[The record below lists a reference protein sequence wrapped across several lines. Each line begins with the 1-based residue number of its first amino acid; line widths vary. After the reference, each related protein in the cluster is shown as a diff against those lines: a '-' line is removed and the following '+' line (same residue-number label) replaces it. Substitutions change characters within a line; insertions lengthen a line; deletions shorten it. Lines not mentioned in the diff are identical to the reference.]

1 MPVNEKEVARVLT
14 TFFDENKVRQVAY
27 QTNFEQRSGSKITG
41 LIFLQAWVFA
51 GLEHSILSLKKVA
64 QSCLDLGVAIS
75 PQGLDQRLSG
85 ASVALM
91 RQMLVEALTHFVNQL
106 ALPLPLLS
114 QFVAINLY
122 DSSSIPLAEPSAAS
136 YPGSG
141 GNAPSAI
148 LKVRLAFDFLYQ
160 KLSQV
165 ILAPGR
171 QSDKNFSDYL
181 QVVQPGSLNIAD
193 LGFFNL
199 SHFAQVEQ
207 RQAYYL
213 SRYQSGTCLFE
224 PNGTAID
231 LLQMLRHHPQPVL
244 DKTIQLG
251 KKQRLTCRL
260 VAFRL
265 PQAVA
270 DQRRYR
276 AKQAAKRRGKTVSP
290 TTLALLDWSIY
301 VTNVPDTMLTA
312 EQVALLYR
320 VRWQI
325 ELFFKLCKSYC
336 GLRSLE
342 PLRLHRWLTELYA
355 RLIGLVLLC
364 FITAP
369 FRWLGANRE
378 LSLVQ
383 ARLICQR
390 FARLLNIALGNLDQ
404 VADTLTEL
412 THHLL
417 TFGFKQK
424 RKAKPNI
431 CHALALASAVF
442 QLHFSLEQEVDL
454 LALAPFTSHNLS

>member
-1 MPVNEKEVARVLT
+1 METKEKEVARVLT
-14 TFFDENKVRQVAY
+14 DFFDEDQVRQVAY
-27 QTNFEQRSGSKITG
+27 RTNFEQRSNSKVTG

-51 GLEHSILSLKKVA
+51 GLEHSLLSLNKVA
-64 QSCLDLGVAIS
+64 QSCLDLGVKVTS
-75 PQGLDQRLSG
+75 QGLDQRLSE
-85 ASVALM
+85 ASVAFMKEMFVL
-91 RQMLVEALTHFVNQL
+91 ALSHFVNQI
-106 ALPLPLLS
+106 ALPVPILN
-114 QFVAINLY
+114 QFTAVNLY
-122 DSSSIPLAEPSAAS
+122 DSSSIPLAETSAAS

-141 GNAPSAI
+141 GNAPKAM

-160 KLSQV
+160 NLSQL

-171 QSDKNFSDYL
+171 QSDKNFSEYL

-199 SHFAQVEQ
+199 SHFAQIEQ
-207 RQAYYL
+207 GQAYYL
-213 SRYQSGTCLFE
+213 GRYQSGTCLFE
-224 PNGTAID
+224 PDGRTID
-231 LLQMLRHHPQPVL
+231 LLHLLRHHPEPVL
-244 DKTIQLG
+244 DQNVLLG
-251 KKQRLTCRL
+251 KKQRLACRL

-276 AKQAAKRRGKTVSP
+276 AKQAAKRRGQTISP

-301 VTNVPDTMLTA
+301 VTNVPDTMLTPD
-312 EQVALLYR
+312 QVALLYR

-342 PLRLHRWLTELYA
+342 QLRLHRWLTELYA

-369 FRWLGANRE
+369 LRYLAPHRE

-390 FARLLNIALGNLDQ
+390 FARLLNKSLSNLDQ
-404 VADTLTEL
+404 VADTLADF

-424 RKAKPNI
+424 RRSKPNI

-442 QLHFSLEQEVDL
+442 QLQFSLDQEVDL
-454 LALAPFTSHNLS
+454 LALAP